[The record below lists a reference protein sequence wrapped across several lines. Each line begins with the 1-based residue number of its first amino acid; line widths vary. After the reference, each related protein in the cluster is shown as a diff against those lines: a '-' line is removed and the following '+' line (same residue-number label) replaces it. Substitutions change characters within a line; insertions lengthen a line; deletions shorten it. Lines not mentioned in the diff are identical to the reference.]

1 VPAPFDLPFMQ
12 RAALEVLVLA
22 VVAGTLGT
30 WIVLRGLAFYTHAVG
45 TATFPG
51 LVLADGLHVAAAP
64 AALGTAVVVAVAVG
78 LLTRRAPHARDGVT
92 ALVLVGAL
100 ALGVILASDVF
111 GSQASVE
118 RLLFGSLLA
127 IDPADVRLAAGVA
140 LLVLMAG
147 AVLGPRW
154 LATGFDEAAARAQGL
169 RSPVADGVLLLLVAL
184 AAVAVLSAV
193 GALLVTALLV
203 VPAATTRLLCTR
215 VRPWQAATVALAAAE
230 GLAGLWLSWET
241 NAPPGATIAVLNA
254 AVFAAVAAWR
264 TLAGRRHAR
273 RAGAAAAVAALALA
287 AGGCGDGADGAGGGR
302 VQVVAT
308 TAHLAD
314 VARQAGGGAVE
325 VRRLLPL
332 GADPHDYEP
341 RPDDVRAVAEADVV
355 LASGLGFD
363 DWIGEVARNAGDT
376 PVVDVG
382 AAVPHRRPADGDG
395 GGGGDPHWWH
405 DPRNVAAATATIAR
419 AVAGAAPG
427 RRATVGRSARAYAA
441 RVRALDAAQ
450 ARCFAAVPARDR
462 KLVTDHDA
470 FGHLAGRYGIEVVGA
485 VIPSLTSSAQPSAG
499 DVAELS
505 DTVRREGVR
514 TIFPE
519 RSLSPRLAEAIARQ
533 TGAEVGPALYADTL
547 GPPGSPQG
555 TTLGAAAFNADAL
568 VRGFTGG
575 ARGCDAA
582 RA

>member
-30 WIVLRGLAFYTHAVG
+30 WIVLRGLAFYAHAVG

-64 AALGTAVVVAVAVG
+64 VALGTAVVVAVAVG
-78 LLTRRAPHARDGVT
+78 LLGRRAPQSRDSLT

-118 RLLFGSLLA
+118 QLLFGSLLA
-127 IDPADVRLAAGVA
+127 IEPADLRLAAGVA
-140 LLVLMAG
+140 ALALLAG

-169 RSPVADGVLLLLVAL
+169 RSPVPGAVLLLLVAV

-193 GALLVTALLV
+193 GALLTTALLV
-203 VPAATTRLLCTR
+203 VPAATTRLLCSR
-215 VRPWQAATVALAAAE
+215 MRPWQAATVALAAAE

-241 NAPPGATIAVLNA
+241 DAPPGATIAVLGA
-254 AVFAAVAAWR
+254 ALFAAAAAWR
-264 TLAGRRHAR
+264 ALAGRRR
-273 RAGAAAAVAALALA
+273 PRAAAAAAGLGALALA
-287 AGGCGDGADGAGGGR
+287 AGGCGGDGAGGEGGGR
-302 VQVVAT
+302 VEVVAT
-308 TAHLAD
+308 TAQLAD
-314 VARQAGGGAVE
+314 IARQAGGSAVE
-325 VRRLLPL
+325 VHRLLPL

-341 RPDDVRAVAEADVV
+341 RPGDVRAVADADVV

-363 DWIGEVARNAGDT
+363 GWIDEVARNAGD
-376 PVVDVG
+376 PRVVDVG
-382 AAVPHRRPADGDG
+382 ATVPHRRRAGDEP
-395 GGGGDPHWWH
+395 DPHWWQ
-405 DPRNVAAATATIAR
+405 DPRNVAAAAATVAR
-419 AVAGAAPG
+419 AVGDAAPA
-427 RRATVGRSARAYAA
+427 RRAAVRRSARAYAA
-441 RVRALDAAQ
+441 RVRALDAAL
-450 ARCFAAVPARDR
+450 ARCFAAVPARER
-462 KLVTDHDA
+462 RLVTDHDA
-470 FGHLAGRYGIEVVGA
+470 FGHLAARYGIDVVGA
-485 VIPSLTSSAQPSAG
+485 VIPSATSSAQPSAG

-505 DTVRREGVR
+505 DTVRRERVR

-533 TGAEVGPALYADTL
+533 TGAAVGPALYADTL
-547 GPPGSPQG
+547 GPPGSPQA
-555 TTLGAAAFNADAL
+555 TTLGAAAFDADAL
-568 VRGFTGG
+568 VRGFTRG
-575 ARGCDAA
+575 ARGCRAA
-582 RA
+582 SG